1 VNLSTDQISFALV
14 DYGEIDTDDACYA
27 FMKGQHYIIGGYFSD
42 RKGSLRA
49 IIHRR

>member
-27 FMKGQHYIIGGYFSD
+27 FMKGQHYIIGGYFND
-42 RKGSLRA
+42 RKGSLRVM
-49 IIHRR
+49 IHRR